1 MFNCLLSCYSFD
13 IITFSNDAKV
23 WSPTEESLKK
33 CPNNNRLTTNCL
45 KSEAKK
51 KIFDLDANGG
61 TNINAAMLNAT
72 KLAKNISKN
81 ATFEEVKQTMI
92 IFLTDG
98 EATSGITS
106 SEEIKSNIRKSN
118 IDQVPIYGLAFGDG
132 ADFDLISDI
141 STESGAFTKRIYES
155 GNSFQQLEDY
165 FNEISDPK
173 LRNVTFEYIAN
184 GKVVPAKLVIGNRI
198 QNAYGKNEY
207 VITGEFEDPEIKLEE
222 FEIVSTG
229 ENGRGFYTRKLL
241 IDPCSSAFD
250 PCFSPFSPC
259 CNFHPPIVPDIPA
272 LPDIPS
278 PKLSSAKWEQSPAE
292 SFMERLWAF
301 KRIKFLLDDD
311 TDCEKG
317 IHEEQECF
325 TWNEKS
331 WEGIE
336 PANPVGTE
344 CGLESCIPYRRY

>member
-1 MFNCLLSCYSFD
+1 M
-13 IITFSNDAKV
+13 
-23 WSPTEESLKK
+23 
-33 CPNNNRLTTNCL
+33 TTNCL

-51 KIFDLDANGG
+51 KIFDLDASGG
-61 TNINAAMLNAT
+61 TNINEAILNAT
-72 KLAKNISKN
+72 KLAKNISEN
-81 ATFEEVKQTMI
+81 ATFEDVKQTMI

-207 VITGEFEDPEIKLEE
+207 VITGEFEDPEIK
-222 FEIVSTG
+222 
-229 ENGRGFYTRKLL
+229 
-241 IDPCSSAFD
+241 
-250 PCFSPFSPC
+250 
-259 CNFHPPIVPDIPA
+259 
-272 LPDIPS
+272 
-278 PKLSSAKWEQSPAE
+278 
-292 SFMERLWAF
+292 
-301 KRIKFLLDDD
+301 
-311 TDCEKG
+311 
-317 IHEEQECF
+317 
-325 TWNEKS
+325 
-331 WEGIE
+331 
-336 PANPVGTE
+336 
-344 CGLESCIPYRRY
+344 

>member
-1 MFNCLLSCYSFD
+1 MFNCLLNCYSFD
-13 IITFSNDAKV
+13 IITFTNDAKI

-141 STESGAFTKRIYES
+141 STESGAFSKRIYES
-155 GNSFQQLEDY
+155 GNSFQQWK
-165 FNEISDPK
+165 IS
-173 LRNVTFEYIAN
+173 
-184 GKVVPAKLVIGNRI
+184 
-198 QNAYGKNEY
+198 
-207 VITGEFEDPEIKLEE
+207 
-222 FEIVSTG
+222 
-229 ENGRGFYTRKLL
+229 TRKSL
-241 IDPCSSAFD
+241 I
-250 PCFSPFSPC
+250 
-259 CNFHPPIVPDIPA
+259 
-272 LPDIPS
+272 
-278 PKLSSAKWEQSPAE
+278 QS
-292 SFMERLWAF
+292 
-301 KRIKFLLDDD
+301 
-311 TDCEKG
+311 
-317 IHEEQECF
+317 
-325 TWNEKS
+325 
-331 WEGIE
+331 
-336 PANPVGTE
+336 
-344 CGLESCIPYRRY
+344 